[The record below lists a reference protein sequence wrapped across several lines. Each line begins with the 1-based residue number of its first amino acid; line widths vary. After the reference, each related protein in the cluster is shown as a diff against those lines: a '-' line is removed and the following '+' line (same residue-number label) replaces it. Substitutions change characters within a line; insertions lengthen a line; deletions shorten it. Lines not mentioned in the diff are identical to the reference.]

1 MLGWEGGLLNNHF
14 LISKFQTLEDTDGQM
29 EMLVVPFLF
38 ISQPSFSFSKM
49 LMKKLP
55 VQVIYFSFLWSRV
68 EVGNKYSLIKIPSFK
83 FTFMLEIELSAFF
96 SALYSPKYST
106 LICRSSFDVCW
117 IKLQTNLI
125 CFINI
130 RYWISL
136 QNLYT
141 SFTIWSLDIVGL
153 YNLFSSFA

>member
-1 MLGWEGGLLNNHF
+1 
-14 LISKFQTLEDTDGQM
+14 
-29 EMLVVPFLF
+29 MLVVPFSF
-38 ISQPSFSFSKM
+38 INQSSFSCFCKR
-49 LMKKLP
+49 LMKKLL

-83 FTFMLEIELSAFF
+83 FTFMLEIELLAFF
-96 SALYSPKYST
+96 SALYSTKYST
-106 LICRSSFDVCW
+106 LICRLSFDVCW
-117 IKLQTNLI
+117 IELQTNLI

-130 RYWISL
+130 RYWIYL

-153 YNLFSSFA
+153 YNLFSSFT